1 MGVQMKRIVAIFALL
16 SMVLAGCNTMA
27 GFGRDVQKV
36 GQSIQ
41 RSATR

>member
-1 MGVQMKRIVAIFALL
+1 MKRIVAMLFLL
-16 SMVLAGCNTMA
+16 SVVLGGCNTMA
-27 GFGRDVQKV
+27 GFGKDVQKV